1 MNTSTARRTGGPC
14 RLCKPSQEPNDYTLF
29 LRQWVRAPARMGAIA
44 PSSRHLAEAVCAPV
58 PERGEPVVVELG
70 AGTGPFTA
78 EIQRRLGD
86 RGRHLAIEIDPLLA
100 RRLRHRHPGAEVIQR
115 DAVHLRHLLD
125 ERGIASADVV
135 VSGLPWA
142 LFPPAVQHRLMD
154 ATSTVLAPTG
164 AFTAFS
170 YLHAVPL
177 VAARRF
183 RELLDNRFEE
193 VVPSRTVWRNTP
205 PAFVLNARRPR
216 P

>member
-1 MNTSTARRTGGPC
+1 MTTSTARRTARQC
-14 RLCKPSQEPNDYTLF
+14 RLCRPSQEPNDYTLF
-29 LRQWVRAPARMGAIA
+29 LRRWVRSPARMGAIA

-78 EIQRRLGD
+78 EIQRRLGG
-86 RGRHLAIEIDPLLA
+86 RGRHLAVEIDPLLA

-125 ERGIASADVV
+125 DRGIEGADVV

-142 LFPPAVQHRLMD
+142 LFPTPTQHKLMD
-154 ATSTVLAPTG
+154 ATAAVLAPAG
-164 AFTAFS
+164 AFTAFT

-177 VAARRF
+177 TPARRF
-183 RELLDNRFEE
+183 RDLLADRFEE
-193 VVPSRTVWRNTP
+193 VVPSRTIWRNTP
-205 PAFVLNARRPR
+205 PAFVLHARRPR
-216 P
+216 T